1 MTLRPLTSPEPWMR
15 GTHTDVPVASR
26 AVIHALEL
34 AQEEIARWCESLHAE
49 EIFVRPFDLP
59 SVSFQLKHIARSV
72 DRILCYAEGHALSEA
87 HLAALKS
94 EQSRD
99 ASLSELLAEVEASLE
114 QAKVRVRALAAGDL
128 DAPRGVGRKQ
138 LPTTV
143 GGAMIHVAEHTQ
155 RHIGQ
160 LIATVKVLRGL
171 RH

>member
-1 MTLRPLTSPEPWMR
+1 MR
-15 GTHTDVPVASR
+15 GTHTDVPVAGR

-34 AQEEIARWCESLHAE
+34 AQEEIARWCEGLKAE

-72 DRILCYAEGHALSEA
+72 DRILCYAEGLQLNETQ
-87 HLAALKS
+87 LAALKN

-99 ASLSELLAEVEASLE
+99 ASLAELLSEVEASLE
-114 QAKVRVRALAAGDL
+114 QAKARVRALAAGDL
-128 DAPRGVGRKQ
+128 NAPRGVGRKQ
-138 LPTTV
+138 LPTTA

-155 RHIGQ
+155 RHVGQ

-171 RH
+171 RVV